1 MKKFID
7 FFIFSNIYISV
18 CAAFLCLFS
27 FEILGLSE
35 DKSSIALFIFFSTLC
50 AYNFQRLRGIDQV
63 KILNQRTSW
72 MKKHYKFSLA
82 FSIVS
87 LLIAISLY
95 FLLPNSI
102 IILLMPLT
110 LICLWYA
117 VGLMGQGKFDR
128 PLREVPFLKIFLIAF
143 VWTGAC
149 LMFPAVSFHGF
160 SILSDLELQ
169 LMAIAYGCF
178 IFSLTLPFDIRDL
191 KDDKSLAIL
200 TIPGTIGIFKTK
212 LLSAI
217 GFLISILL
225 FLLFFCTGKIDLVP
239 MIAFIA
245 SCMLSMVLVSF
256 SSPYKS
262 EYYFSVLLESPLLF
276 PFILLQLFR
285 LFL

>member
-1 MKKFID
+1 
-7 FFIFSNIYISV
+7 
-18 CAAFLCLFS
+18 
-27 FEILGLSE
+27 
-35 DKSSIALFIFFSTLC
+35 
-50 AYNFQRLRGIDQV
+50 
-63 KILNQRTSW
+63 
-72 MKKHYKFSLA
+72 MKKHYKFSMS
-82 FSIVS
+82 FTIIS

-117 VGLMGQGKFDR
+117 VGLLGYGKFDR

-160 SILSDLELQ
+160 NILSDLELQ
-169 LMAIAYGCF
+169 LTAITYGCF

-217 GFLISILL
+217 GFSVSILL
-225 FLLFFCTGKIDLVP
+225 FLFLFYTGKIDLIP
-239 MIAFIA
+239 MIAFVA
-245 SCMLSMVLVSF
+245 SCLLSIILVSF

-262 EYYFSVLLESPLLF
+262 EYYFSVLLESPLLY
-276 PFILLQLFR
+276 PFVLLQL
-285 LFL
+285 LELIL